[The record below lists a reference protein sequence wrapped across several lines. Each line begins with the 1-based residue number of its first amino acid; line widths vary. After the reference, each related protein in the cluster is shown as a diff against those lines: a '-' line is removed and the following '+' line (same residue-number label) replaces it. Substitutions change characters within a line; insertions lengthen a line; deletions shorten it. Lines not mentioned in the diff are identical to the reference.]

1 MVERTLRVAAVCIV
15 TFLAVAGSAWAEV
28 ETIRIDRTEP
38 FANGQAFGSAGAY
51 VRQIGVVR
59 GSLDPDDPRNA
70 VIVNLHRAPRNARG
84 RVEYEADI
92 FILRPADLAK
102 GNRRLLYEVNNRGRK
117 FLMHWINE
125 ARPTAPGSVN
135 DPKSASDAGNG
146 WLMRQGYIMV
156 WSGWDPDAPTRN
168 SGMAIRVPVAVQD
181 GKAVTQRVRHEIVA
195 GTRGPAEV
203 VRARLGYPA
212 ASLDQGRARL
222 TVRSYE
228 RDARVEIP
236 RDRWA
241 FVDKWAIKLLPEGTR
256 FEQGK
261 IYDFWYEAAGAKVLG
276 IGFAAT
282 RDVVSFLRYETRDR
296 SGTPNPVAESAGRT
310 GIRAALAVGISQS
323 GRYLRHHVEL
333 GMNQD
338 TRGRKVFDGV
348 LAHIS
353 GVGKVFHNHAF
364 GQPGRTSTQHQDHSF
379 PENWFPFA
387 HGRQTDPLTGQTAG
401 LLRGDGFD
409 PLIIETNT
417 PTEYW
422 QKGASL
428 LHTDPTGARDVPPPR
443 GVRLYMIAGT
453 QHGGRAGLSS
463 APGPCANPRNP
474 HNPSAALRALI
485 KALDEWS
492 TEGKAPPP
500 SRVPTIAAGT
510 LVPADRI
517 GFPAIPG
524 AKVAAATNRLRPPVD
539 WADPP
544 ASASLSPSWA
554 YGTLVPKVDS
564 DGNETSGI
572 RLPPIA
578 VPIASYTGWNLYK
591 RPFAEGAL
599 CDRFGSFLAFAR
611 AKAERE
617 RAGDPRSSLE
627 ERYGNR
633 AGYVARVKAAAERL
647 VAERL
652 LFSEDVRPFV
662 EWAEKNSPLGGP

>member
-1 MVERTLRVAAVCIV
+1 VSVTL
-15 TFLAVAGSAWAEV
+15 LAFAGLAWADV

-38 FANGQAFGSAGAY
+38 FAAGQAFGSVGAY

-70 VIVNLHRAPRNARG
+70 VIGNLHRAPRNAQG

-102 GNRRLLYEVNNRGRK
+102 SNRRVLYEVNNRGRK
-117 FLMHWINE
+117 FLMHWVDD
-125 ARPTAPGSVN
+125 APATTPASNN
-135 DPKSASDAGNG
+135 DPKSASDAGNA
-146 WLMRQGYIMV
+146 WLMRQGYILV
-156 WSGWDPDAPTRN
+156 WTGWDPDAPKRN
-168 SGMAIRVPVAVQD
+168 SGMSMRVPAASEG
-181 GKAVTQRVRHEIVA
+181 GKAITQRIRDEIVA
-195 GTRGPAEV
+195 GTRGPADV
-203 VRARLGYPA
+203 VQAGLSYPV
-212 ASLDQGRARL
+212 ASLDPSKAKL
-222 TVRSYE
+222 TVRSHE
-228 RDARVEIP
+228 RDVRVGVP
-236 RDRWA
+236 ADSWA
-241 FVDKWAIKLLPEGTR
+241 FVDNQTIKLLPDGAK
-256 FEQGK
+256 FERGK
-261 IYDFWYEAAGAKVLG
+261 IYDFWYEATGAKILG

-282 RDVVSFLRYETRDR
+282 RDVVSFLRYEAKDK
-296 SGTPNPVAESAGRT
+296 SGTPNPVAGSPDRT
-310 GIRAALAVGISQS
+310 GIRAAFAVGISQA

-353 GVGKVFHNHAF
+353 GVGKLFHNHTF
-364 GQPGRTSTQHQDHSF
+364 GQPGRTNTQHEDHFF

-387 HGRQTDPLTGQTAG
+387 HTRQTDPLTGQMAS

-417 PTEYW
+417 STEYW

-428 LHTDPTGARDVPPPR
+428 LHTDPTGARDMSPPDS
-443 GVRLYMIAGT
+443 VRLYMIAGT
-453 QHGGRAGLSS
+453 QHGGRMGLAS

-485 KALDEWS
+485 KALDDWA

-500 SRVPTIAAGT
+500 SHVPTIAAGS

-524 AKVAAATNRLRPPVD
+524 AKIATVTNRLTPPVD
-539 WADPP
+539 WVDPP
-544 ASASLSPSWA
+544 VSGSLSPSWA
-554 YGTLVPKVDS
+554 YSTLVAKADS

-578 VPIASYTGWNLYK
+578 VPIGAYTGWNLYK
-591 RPFAEGAL
+591 APFAEGAL
-599 CDRFGSFLAFAR
+599 CDRDGSFFAFAR

-617 RAGDPRSSLE
+617 RAGDPRLSLE

-633 AGYVARVKAAAERL
+633 ASYVSQVKAAAERL
-647 VAERL
+647 VAQRL
-652 LFSEDVRPFV
+652 LLSEDVQRYV
-662 EWAEKNSPLGGP
+662 EWAEKNSAFPGP